1 MEVKIVLGYTF
12 GDEGKGVTVQWLCKK
27 AIEEGKRPLVIR
39 FSGGPQAAHT
49 VNNGGIEHICSSF
62 GSGVLLGVP
71 TYLNP
76 NVYVDPISLVKEWEV
91 LNSMGIEPNIC
102 ISWLCRVIT
111 SYDILANQKNAK
123 VLSDGTC
130 GKGMYSTF
138 DRYENSEEV
147 QPQFHINYQDDNG
160 PEYILSQ
167 ASQYH
172 NLEREDNYDTMYN
185 SAIEKLRSYITRQHV
200 PSENFENYDVL
211 IFEGS
216 QGLLLDMDHGFY
228 PHVTPSRTGLNGIE
242 AKYLHNAEV
251 YLITR
256 TYTTRHGNGYE
267 PKHKLDWDL
276 SDKHET
282 NVYNEFQ
289 GDFKVGALEV
299 DLLNRA
305 SERHNLDNYK
315 AKFNL
320 KYNLVITH
328 MDLPMRYWSFE
339 CYNGDKYNH
348 WIGGGLTPQ
357 KVVTLITSFLNI
369 PMDRVYYN
377 GSVESNIKQVL

>member
-1 MEVKIVLGYTF
+1 MEVKIVLGYAF

-71 TYLNP
+71 TYLNH
-76 NVYVDPISLVKEWEV
+76 NVYVDPISLVKELEV
-91 LNSMGIEPNIC
+91 LNSKGTKPNIC
-102 ISWLCRVIT
+102 ASWMCKVIT
-111 SYDILANQKNAK
+111 PYDVLAGQKNAK

-130 GKGMYSTF
+130 GKGIYSTF
-138 DRYENSEEV
+138 DRYKSSEKV
-147 QPQFHINYQDDNG
+147 QPQFFINYQDESG
-160 PEYILSQ
+160 PEYHLHM

-172 NLEREDNYDTMYN
+172 NLERIDDYDNMYK
-185 SAIEKLRSYITRQHV
+185 SAIEKLRPYITHQGMLDK
-200 PSENFENYDVL
+200 NLENYDVL

-216 QGLLLDMDHGFY
+216 QGLLLDMACGFY
-228 PHVTPSRTGLNGIE
+228 PHVTPSRTGLNGID

-251 YLITR
+251 YLVTR

-276 SDKHET
+276 SVKHET
-282 NVYNEFQ
+282 NVHNEFQ

-305 SERHNLDNYK
+305 GERHRLDNYK
-315 AKFNL
+315 AEFNL

-328 MDLPMRYWSFE
+328 MDLPIRYWNFE
-339 CYNGDKYNH
+339 CHNGDRYNH

-357 KVVTLITSFLNI
+357 KVAQFITNFLDI

-377 GSVESNIKQVL
+377 DSIESNIKEV